1 MQNIN
6 SIIFFNYS
14 KNLFWAFKQMGLYRS
29 HLKRVRGLRFYK
41 LLGTGKKPGFRV
53 TPDFNTYALLTSFDS
68 KESMDKFYED
78 DEYLQQFKEKCNSI
92 RFIELET
99 ISSHGFWGDIKPFT
113 NSRKINET
121 DFSKSK
127 IAVLTR
133 GAVRISK
140 VLNFWLSIGS
150 ASKSISQA
158 EGVSFYKGIGEF
170 PLFEQATFS
179 IWDNFNYIKKFAY
192 KDKLH
197 FDIVKKA
204 KEEKWYK
211 EDMFVRFLVK
221 SDKLIEF

>member
-1 MQNIN
+1 
-6 SIIFFNYS
+6 
-14 KNLFWAFKQMGLYRS
+14 MGLYHSR
-29 HLKRVRGLRFYK
+29 LKNIEGLSFYK

-53 TPDFNTYALLTSFDS
+53 TPDFKTYALLTSWKSEEDYDS
-68 KESMDKFYED
+68 FMDDNYLKE
-78 DEYLQQFKEKCNSI
+78 FKEKCNSI

-99 ISSHGFWGDIKPFT
+99 ISSHGLWGNIKPFT
-113 NSRKINET
+113 ASRKINESI
-121 DFSKSK
+121 FSRNK
-127 IAVLTR
+127 IAVLPR
-133 GAVRISK
+133 GAVRITK
-140 VLNFWLSIGS
+140 ALNFWFSIGS

-179 IWDNFNYIKKFAY
+179 IWDNINYVKKFAY
-192 KDKLH
+192 EDKLH

>member
-1 MQNIN
+1 
-6 SIIFFNYS
+6 
-14 KNLFWAFKQMGLYRS
+14 MGLHHGR
-29 HLKRVRGLRFYK
+29 LKNIEGLLFYK

-53 TPDFNTYALLTSFDS
+53 TPDFKTYALLTSWKSEKDYDNFMDDNYL
-68 KESMDKFYED
+68 KE
-78 DEYLQQFKEKCNSI
+78 FKEKCNSI

-99 ISSHGFWGDIKPFT
+99 ISSHGLWGDIKPFT
-113 NSRKINET
+113 ASRKINES
-121 DFSKSK
+121 DFSKNK

-140 VLNFWLSIGS
+140 ALNFWFSIGS
-150 ASKSISQA
+150 ASKSISRA
-158 EGVSFYKGIGEF
+158 EGVNFYKGIGEF

-179 IWDNFNYIKKFAY
+179 IWDNIDYVKKFAY
-192 KDKLH
+192 EDKLH

>member
-1 MQNIN
+1 
-6 SIIFFNYS
+6 
-14 KNLFWAFKQMGLYRS
+14 MGLYHSR
-29 HLKRVRGLRFYK
+29 LKNIDGLLFYK

-53 TPDFNTYALLTSFDS
+53 TPDFKTYALLTSWKSEEDYDS
-68 KESMDKFYED
+68 FMSDNYLKE
-78 DEYLQQFKEKCNSI
+78 FKEKCNSI

-99 ISSHGFWGDIKPFT
+99 ISSHGLWGNIKPFT
-113 NSRKINET
+113 SSRKINESN
-121 DFSKSK
+121 FCNNK
-127 IAVLTR
+127 IAILTR

-140 VLNFWLSIGS
+140 ALNFWFSIGS
-150 ASKSISQA
+150 ASKSISKA

-179 IWDNFNYIKKFAY
+179 IWDNINYVKKFAY
-192 KDKLH
+192 EDKLH